1 MALKQAISE
10 ATAYEMYD
18 DSLDEIYGDFMGS
31 YPASRVLKEVDPI
44 AYRVGFHD
52 YVDSLES
59 DGYTIQED

>member
-1 MALKQAISE
+1 MTLKQAISE

-18 DSLDEIYGDFMGS
+18 DMLDEIYGDSMGS
-31 YPASRVLKEVDPI
+31 YPASRVLKAVDPI